1 MGTQQQYRGKKSNIP
16 RLLEAQFGFCTDT
29 KELFIGSDSGNIP
42 IGEQKKADAVAPLDS
57 TATLADVINKINEI
71 LTKLKAAGLMN

>member
-42 IGEQKKADAVAPLDS
+42 VQKKAEAVAPLDS